1 VAIKVKKLLLI
12 TLLIGLALSPG
23 LLMLCKFSLGSENK
37 LYIAVAVE
45 PSVVLLGPA
54 SKVNDNFTVTIKLYN
69 ATSTNVP
76 AGVAGVEAH
85 FYFGNILEYAVP
97 VGFEN
102 YVGRPA
108 DGGVLNPSILYGVD
122 PGFYDESGNKITSPP
137 YTNAK
142 YYKVAAASTGNP
154 WYGTEGI
161 IATITFKVIKKPLI
175 SEGAFKSI
183 LEISF
188 SDLVDSNAYP
198 IDHER
203 RDGFFKILPSQAS
216 FNIRIMGRNYT
227 ITLESDGVISANERL
242 DLDVSE
248 KKIGFNV
255 TVMDGYFNITIPKAL
270 MNAAPSDWLVYLNQT
285 QVTESIV
292 ENATHTSIYVELGIG
307 FYMVTIK
314 STWIVRWNLLLSISA
329 PTITLGENVTL
340 SGQVVGV
347 EEPVN
352 VTLQYMKENGVWT
365 QLAIVRTNSTG
376 HFECTPWKPPEVGKY
391 YFKASAIIEG
401 EEVVSD
407 IVALTVGKTEGG
419 KTGGGFDQWLLLA
432 ILCIVIIMIGVA
444 TLIILTKRKKK

>member
-1 VAIKVKKLLLI
+1 MSKSLLLKTWFI
-12 TLLIGLALSPG
+12 VATLINLVTVGILLIPVSLSFPSD
-23 LLMLCKFSLGSENK
+23 KPA
-37 LYIAVAVE
+37 IIIE
-45 PSVVLLGPA
+45 PPSIKDPTITPN
-54 SKVNDNFTVTIKLYN
+54 STFTITVKLYN
-69 ATSTNVP
+69 VTARNVP
-76 AGVAGVEAH
+76 AGVAGVEVH
-85 FYFGNILEYAVP
+85 LTWNNTLIEP
-97 VGFEN
+97 VSFTNMIGQT
-102 YVGRPA
+102 
-108 DGGVLNPSILYGVD
+108 GGVLNPSILYGID

>member
-1 VAIKVKKLLLI
+1 
-12 TLLIGLALSPG
+12 
-23 LLMLCKFSLGSENK
+23 
-37 LYIAVAVE
+37 
-45 PSVVLLGPA
+45 
-54 SKVNDNFTVTIKLYN
+54 
-69 ATSTNVP
+69 
-76 AGVAGVEAH
+76 
-85 FYFGNILEYAVP
+85 
-97 VGFEN
+97 
-102 YVGRPA
+102 
-108 DGGVLNPSILYGVD
+108 
-122 PGFYDESGNKITSPP
+122 
-137 YTNAK
+137 
-142 YYKVAAASTGNP
+142 
-154 WYGTEGI
+154 
-161 IATITFKVIKKPLI
+161 
-175 SEGAFKSI
+175 
-183 LEISF
+183 
-188 SDLVDSNAYP
+188 
-198 IDHER
+198 
-203 RDGFFKILPSQAS
+203 
-216 FNIRIMGRNYT
+216 MGRNYT
-227 ITLESDGVISANERL
+227 IILESDGAISANERL

-285 QVTESIV
+285 QVTASIV

-365 QLAIVRTNSTG
+365 QLAVVRTNSTG

-407 IVALTVGKTEGG
+407 IVALTVEKTEGG
-419 KTGGGFDQWLLLA
+419 KTGGFDQWLLLA